1 MNGEQNSLFS
11 AKDLA
16 GSYTTGRKP
25 HLELSPEAL
34 QQWKQ
39 RVLKFQSDV
48 IVGAAA
54 SQGNLFGDVLGITLN
69 ADSLNPMALPR
80 QNSQF
85 WRWKAEDAGVS
96 ALYFVFDYGV
106 DGSPLLLYTGETIKA
121 NQRWKGEHGC
131 KHYLLNYQ
139 QAHYHYSL
147 PTEIG
152 IAFWQDAPVQTKARQ
167 QLERDLILKWRS
179 RLIRRIG
186 LFGGRRLP
194 IGLRLANPQIRRGIW
209 GFAN

>member
-16 GSYTTGRKP
+16 GSYSPGRKP

-39 RVLKFQSDV
+39 RVLNFQSDV
-48 IVGAAA
+48 IVGGPV
-54 SQGNLFGDVLGITLN
+54 SQGNLFGDLAGIALN
-69 ADSLNPMALPR
+69 GDSLNPLELPR
-80 QNSQF
+80 QNTQF

-96 ALYFVFDYGV
+96 SLYFVFDYGTT
-106 DGSPLLLYTGETIKA
+106 GSPLLLYTGETGKS

-152 IAFWQDAPVQTKARQ
+152 IAFWQDAPVQAKPRQ

-179 RLIRRIG
+179 P
-186 LFGGRRLP
+186 F
-194 IGLRLANPQIRRGIW
+194 NKENWTFW
-209 GFAN
+209 GTPFTHKA

>member
-1 MNGEQNSLFS
+1 MKGEQNSLFS

-16 GSYTTGRKP
+16 GSYTTGQKP
-25 HLELSPEAL
+25 HLELSSEAL
-34 QQWKQ
+34 HQWKQ
-39 RVLKFQSDV
+39 RVLTFQSDV
-48 IVGAAA
+48 TVGEPV
-54 SQGNLFGDVLGITLN
+54 SQGNLFGDMLGIALN
-69 ADSLNPMALPR
+69 ADSLNPLELPR
-80 QNSQF
+80 QNTQF

-96 ALYFVFDYGV
+96 SLYFVFDYGTG
-106 DGSPLLLYTGETIKA
+106 GSPLLLYTGETVKS

-152 IAFWQDAPVQTKARQ
+152 IAFWQDAPAQTKPRQ

-179 RLIRRIG
+179 P
-186 LFGGRRLP
+186 F
-194 IGLRLANPQIRRGIW
+194 NKENWTFW
-209 GFAN
+209 GTPFTHKA

>member
-16 GSYTTGRKP
+16 GSYSPGRKP

-39 RVLKFQSDV
+39 RVLTFQSDV
-48 IVGAAA
+48 IVGEPV

-69 ADSLNPMALPR
+69 ADSLNPLDLPR
-80 QNSQF
+80 QNTQF

-96 ALYFVFDYGV
+96 SLYFVFDYGTV
-106 DGSPLLLYTGETIKA
+106 GSPLLLYTGETGKS

-131 KHYLLNYQ
+131 KHYYQ

-152 IAFWQDAPVQTKARQ
+152 IAFWQDAPAQAKPRQ

-179 RLIRRIG
+179 P
-186 LFGGRRLP
+186 F
-194 IGLRLANPQIRRGIW
+194 NKENWTFW
-209 GFAN
+209 GTPFTHKA

>member
-1 MNGEQNSLFS
+1 MQGEQNSLFS

-34 QQWKQ
+34 QGWKQ
-39 RVLKFQSDV
+39 RVLTFQSDV
-48 IVGAAA
+48 IVGEPV
-54 SQGNLFGDVLGITLN
+54 SQGNLFGDMLGIALN
-69 ADSLNPMALPR
+69 ADSFNPLELPR
-80 QNSQF
+80 QNTQF

-96 ALYFVFDYGV
+96 SIYFVFDYGTG
-106 DGSPLLLYTGETIKA
+106 GSPLLLYTGETVKS

-179 RLIRRIG
+179 P
-186 LFGGRRLP
+186 FNKENW
-194 IGLRLANPQIRRGIW
+194 AFW
-209 GFAN
+209 GTPFTHKA